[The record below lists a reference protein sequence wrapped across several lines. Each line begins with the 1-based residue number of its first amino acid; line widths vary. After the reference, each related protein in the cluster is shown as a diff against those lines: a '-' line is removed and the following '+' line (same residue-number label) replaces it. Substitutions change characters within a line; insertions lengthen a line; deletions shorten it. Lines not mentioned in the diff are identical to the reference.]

1 MKLFTLKTVPVTILT
16 LWRHTSLFFSRS
28 IICTQHHSY
37 RQHRPGPCGDGMCEV
52 CGICDVCVA
61 TLQRQAYASKGDEG
75 ASVRVKPEEEMMDKW
90 NDWSSGSDDEREG
103 GGSDDGSAAVRLSL
117 SVSFKHQT
125 SVYLIIQIFK

>member
-1 MKLFTLKTVPVTILT
+1 
-16 LWRHTSLFFSRS
+16 
-28 IICTQHHSY
+28 
-37 RQHRPGPCGDGMCEV
+37 MCEV

-90 NDWSSGSDDEREG
+90 NDWSSESDDEREG

-117 SVSFKHQT
+117 SVSFKAPNISLFNHP
-125 SVYLIIQIFK
+125 IIQINLSLFFQTRTR